1 MYDPVPITISDPI
14 MTKSCN
20 EGYRVEKIARIVDLL
35 IEVNNSV
42 VELYSLDEKQPE
54 REEIYRALR
63 GLTKSLRSSEY
74 LPDLMELE
82 QGG

>member
-1 MYDPVPITISDPI
+1 MRKLP
-14 MTKSCN
+14 
-20 EGYRVEKIARIVDLL
+20 GFRL
-35 IEVNNSV
+35 IEVTDSV
-42 VELYSLDEKQPE
+42 VEFYSLVERHSE

-63 GLTKSLRSSEY
+63 GLTKSLRSFEY

>member
-1 MYDPVPITISDPI
+1 MRDTGLRKLLGCS
-14 MTKSCN
+14 
-20 EGYRVEKIARIVDLL
+20 L
-35 IEVNNSV
+35 IEVNDSV
-42 VELYSLDEKQPE
+42 VEFCSLDERHSE

-63 GLTKSLRSSEY
+63 GLTKSLRSFEY